1 LSVAKT
7 ATILINDA
15 LAGKLHTEYVSR
27 FLSLLNVLAPGRR
40 VVLSD
45 GSSGMIVETHPGY
58 PLHPVV
64 SNEHGKVLDLS
75 EPSAPTISQIEEE
88 STGNLQ

>member
-1 LSVAKT
+1 
-7 ATILINDA
+7 
-15 LAGKLHTEYVSR
+15 
-27 FLSLLNVLAPGRR
+27 
-40 VVLSD
+40 
-45 GSSGMIVETHPGY
+45 MIVETHPGY

-64 SNEHGKVLDLS
+64 SNEYGKVLDLS